1 MIVYVESNFIL
12 EMVRG
17 QKQSVA
23 AEAILQLAENR
34 KIELVFPSFALGE
47 TFSNIANRE
56 KNQERLS
63 KSLEGM
69 LDELP
74 IMLAEA
80 ARRER
85 DNLWSTVNRL
95 IDSGISIE
103 TNGPCLKQALDY
115 QNRLR
120 LSQQDSIIYSASII
134 DMQNRPF
141 REAKC
146 FLNSNSKD
154 FKVDTILS
162 ELNSYNCHYEQNF
175 GKGLNFIRNIIIKD
189 S

>member
-12 EMVRG
+12 ELVRG
-17 QKQSVA
+17 QKQSRA
-23 AEAILQLAENR
+23 AETILQLAENR

-47 TFSNIANRE
+47 TFANVVNRE
-56 KNQERLS
+56 RNQERLS

-74 IMLAEA
+74 IMLSEA

-85 DNLWSTVNRL
+85 DNLWSTVSRL
-95 IDSGISIE
+95 VDAGVSIE
-103 TNGPCLKQALDY
+103 TNTICLNQALDY
-115 QNRLR
+115 QKRLR
-120 LSQQDSIIYSASII
+120 LTQQDSIIYSATII
-134 DMQNRPF
+134 DMQQRPF
-141 REAKC
+141 KETKC

-154 FKVDTILS
+154 FKVEAILS

-175 GKGLNFIRNIIIKD
+175 GKGLNYIQISIMK
-189 S
+189 